1 MWNVGGL
8 EKSMQGFGGESE
20 GKRPLGRISR
30 RWKASIKLQHELE
43 WQGGIRYS
51 WLNVVRRRKEPSVS
65 NL

>member
-1 MWNVGGL
+1 
-8 EKSMQGFGGESE
+8 MQGFGGESE